1 MSRITTFPS
10 TLFVG
15 FEDLERALEQA
26 TARASGDGFPPYN
39 IERIAPDDIGQT
51 TPNDDVEP
59 SGARIRITLAVAG
72 FSDSEIE
79 ITEAERKLTV
89 RGRRT
94 EDDSGRDYLHRGIAG
109 RQFLRTFVLA
119 DGIEVAN
126 ASLENGLLMI
136 DLRQRHPQRAERNIP
151 ITNG

>member
-1 MSRITTFPS
+1 MSRLTTFPS

-39 IERIAPDDIGQT
+39 IERIAPAASEASDD
-51 TPNDDVEP
+51 
-59 SGARIRITLAVAG
+59 ARIRITLAVAG

-94 EDDSGRDYLHRGIAG
+94 EDDSERDYLHRGIAG
-109 RQFLRTFVLA
+109 RQFLRSFVLA

-126 ASLENGLLMI
+126 ARLHNGLLMI

-151 ITNG
+151 ISSK